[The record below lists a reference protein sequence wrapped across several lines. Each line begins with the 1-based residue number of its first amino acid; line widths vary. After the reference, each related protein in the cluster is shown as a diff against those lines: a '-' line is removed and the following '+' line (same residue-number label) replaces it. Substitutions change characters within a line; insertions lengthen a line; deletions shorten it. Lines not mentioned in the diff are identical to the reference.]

1 MTAQP
6 LITVFTSC
14 YNHEKYLDEYFQG
27 LLAQTYQNVQLIIVD
42 DSSSDQSWEKIRSYE
57 EKVRAKFPSVIV
69 ERHENIGPIRELI
82 RLLDRVEGEIFCL
95 LQSDD
100 YYLPEMLE
108 EHVRYLQS
116 EPEVG
121 AVHGEVDYIYGRR
134 IERRHWQT
142 VGRPIPTGEIFQELL
157 LDNFIMCCSFSCRT
171 ELFRKHVRLEDYLAK
186 GYVAGDYAI
195 FLDLAHHTKFGYID
209 KSVARYRVLPNSA
222 IHSTD
227 LQRAFEME
235 KNYQQIKLDYIEKY
249 GASDKARDQ
258 AIEGKHQADFIYGFK
273 MNQPEQCRRAYEW
286 LMQNN
291 PARYN
296 ALPFRVL
303 ALAVRNRYLW
313 KVVSLLENRRVVQE
327 LTLGGFRLRHRGA
340 DRSNL

>member
-1 MTAQP
+1 MIAQP
-6 LITVFTSC
+6 LITVFTSS
-14 YNHEKYLDEYFQG
+14 YNHEKYLDEYFHG
-27 LLAQTYQNVQLIIVD
+27 LLAQTYKNVQLIIVD
-42 DSSSDQSWEKIRSYE
+42 DNSSDQSWEKIRSYE
-57 EKVRAKFPSVIV
+57 GKLKAQFSSVLI
-69 ERHENIGPIRELI
+69 ERHENIGPSRELI
-82 RLLDRVEGEIFCL
+82 RLLDQVKGDIFCL

-108 EHVRYLQS
+108 EHVRYLRS
-116 EPEVG
+116 HPEVG
-121 AVHGEVDYIYGRR
+121 AVHSEVDYIYGRR

-142 VGRPIPTGEIFQELL
+142 IGKPIPSGEIFEALL

-171 ELFRKHVRLEDYLAK
+171 ELFRKHVRLEDHLAK

-195 FLDLAHHTKFGYID
+195 FLDLARHTKFGYIN
-209 KSVARYRVLPNSA
+209 KSLARYRVLQDSQ

-227 LQRAFEME
+227 LQRAFEIE

-249 GASDKARDQ
+249 GASDKARSL

-273 MNQPEQCRRAYEW
+273 MNQPDQCLQAYEW

-291 PARYN
+291 PARYK

-303 ALAVRNRYLW
+303 ALSVRNRYLW
-313 KVVSLLENRRVVQE
+313 KVVSLFESMRVVQD
-327 LTLGGFRLRHRGA
+327 LALAGFRLRHRGM
-340 DRSNL
+340 DQTQV